1 MKFDVSAPTLD
12 VSFVFSFFFFK
23 ELYKPRLVRR
33 PPEAFTKQVFA
44 QAMAAMPRRREIRGF
59 PTLVR
64 RHLCQLEECLDRAVK
79 AYPETKEAFR
89 VLQQKVHVET
99 DGMSAQIQNMINPK
113 NPVGTAMVPLGAANI
128 SCGAPGE

>member
-1 MKFDVSAPTLD
+1 MFIL
-12 VSFVFSFFFFK
+12 FFRFFFFK
-23 ELYKPRLVRR
+23 ELYKPKLVRR

-59 PTLVR
+59 PTTVR
-64 RHLCQLEECLDRAVK
+64 RHLFQLEACLGRAVK

-99 DGMSAQIQNMINPK
+99 DGMSAQIQKYDQPPK
-113 NPVGTAMVPLGAANI
+113 IPLELPWSPLELPTYRVEPPASNL
-128 SCGAPGE
+128 EVF